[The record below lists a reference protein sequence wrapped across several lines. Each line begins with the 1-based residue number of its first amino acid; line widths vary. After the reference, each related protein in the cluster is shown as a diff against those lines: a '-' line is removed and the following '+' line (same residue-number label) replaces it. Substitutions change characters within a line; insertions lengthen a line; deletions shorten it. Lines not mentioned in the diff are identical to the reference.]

1 MVYIRK
7 YGWGLRDKSFRLN
20 YDYSEISKR
29 VLKSFLSSSFYS
41 IFDKMY
47 FNRLLLFFTRYN
59 SLSICRNCCLFSNSS
74 RVVFRRF
81 RLSRH
86 FSKKFASNGYLLGL
100 RKSSF

>member
-1 MVYIRK
+1 MVFLRK
-7 YGWGLRDKSFRLN
+7 YDWCLRDKFFRLN
-20 YDYSEISKR
+20 YNNSEISKR
-29 VLKSFLSSSFYS
+29 VLKSFLSSSIYS

-47 FNRLLLFFTRYN
+47 FNSLLLFFAKHN

-74 RVVFRRF
+74 HVVFRRF

-86 FSKKFASNGYLLGL
+86 FSKKFASDGYLLGL